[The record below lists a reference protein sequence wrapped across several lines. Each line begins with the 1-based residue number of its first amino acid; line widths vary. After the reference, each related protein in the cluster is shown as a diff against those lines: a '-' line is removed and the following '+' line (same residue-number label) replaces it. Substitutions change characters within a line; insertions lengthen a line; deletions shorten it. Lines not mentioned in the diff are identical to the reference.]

1 VSTEVQDRAGPVA
14 GSEEDLV
21 GPVVEVLVGKGLPE
35 LDRLLQVIVD
45 AVRRWFPG
53 PPDDDVGSVALNEDV
68 AVFAIPGIVEC
79 CISSMLRCS
88 VSVTI

>member
-1 VSTEVQDRAGPVA
+1 VSSEVRDRAGPVA

-53 PPDDDVGSVALNEDV
+53 PPDDDV